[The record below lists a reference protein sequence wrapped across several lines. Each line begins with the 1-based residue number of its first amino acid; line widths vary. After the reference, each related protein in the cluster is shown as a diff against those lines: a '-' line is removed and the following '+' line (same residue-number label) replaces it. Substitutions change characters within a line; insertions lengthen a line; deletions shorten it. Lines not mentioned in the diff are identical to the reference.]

1 MIVTFIVNGP
11 IVAKQRPRFNGNTN
25 IVFTPSKTI
34 GYEGWIRDCYLF
46 RGPGKA
52 LEGEIKATIEAYL
65 EIPKSASK
73 TKRAQMEKGIIN
85 PTKKPD
91 SDNIAK
97 SILDALN
104 GIAYKDDS
112 QIVELT
118 VKKLYA
124 DKPYVRVTLEGD

>member
-11 IVAKQRPRFNGNTN
+11 IVAKQRPRFNGSTNT
-25 IVFTPSKTI
+25 VFTPSKTI

-73 TKRAQMEKGIIN
+73 AKRIQMEKGILN

-91 SDNIAK
+91 LDNIAK

-112 QIVELT
+112 QVVELT
-118 VKKLYA
+118 VKKMYA

>member
-1 MIVTFIVNGP
+1 VIVTFIVNGP
-11 IVAKQRPRFNGNTN
+11 IVAKQRPRFNGSTNT
-25 IVFTPSKTI
+25 VFTPSKTI

-65 EIPKSASK
+65 EIPKSTSK
-73 TKRAQMEKGIIN
+73 TKRIQMEKGIIN

-112 QIVELT
+112 QVVELT
-118 VKKLYA
+118 VKKMYA
-124 DKPYVRVTLEGD
+124 DKPYIRVTLEGD